1 MFKKVCASWLLVA
14 ACVAGVPAQAAAVV
28 PPPVTAKAWLLLDAT
43 SGQEIASFNPDTRI
57 EPASLTKVMTAYLVF
72 QALRDGRLSAQQQVT
87 VSTRA
92 WKVAPGSSKMFLEPG
107 KRVSIDDLLYGLLV
121 QSGNDA
127 AIALAEATS
136 GSVEAFVQR
145 MNEQAGKMGLH
156 GTRFASPHGLPDP
169 NTYSTARDLSVL
181 AQRLVSDF
189 PDLYRTYDSVRT
201 FTYNNISQ
209 SNRNRLLWLDPSV
222 DGLKTGHTDSAGYC
236 LIASAE
242 RPDGQMRRRL
252 ISVVLGTGSDKLRT
266 QDSQVLLNWGFQSFK
281 TVKLYA
287 KGEAVDTPQVWKGE
301 QDAVRIGLARDAY
314 VTVPRAS
321 EVKPVVTQ
329 QQPLVAPIA
338 AQAEVG
344 SLQVLVDGRPAGQW
358 PVVALDAVP
367 QAGIMA
373 RTWDTVRLWWRQTMG

>member
-1 MFKKVCASWLLVA
+1 MFKKICASWLLVA

-57 EPASLTKVMTAYLVF
+57 EPASLTKIMTAYLVF

-107 KRVSIDDLLYGLLV
+107 KRVSINDLLYGLLV

-136 GSVEAFVQR
+136 GSVEAFVQQ

-189 PDLYRTYDSVRT
+189 PDLYKTYDSVRT

-242 RPDGQMRRRL
+242 RPDGQLRRRL

-314 VTVPRAS
+314 VTVPRTS
-321 EVKPVVTQ
+321 VVKPVVTQ
-329 QQPLVAPIA
+329 QQPLIAPIA

-344 SLQVLVDGRPAGQW
+344 SLQVLVDGQPAAQW
-358 PVVALDAVP
+358 PVVALDEVP

-373 RTWDTVRLWWRQTMG
+373 RTWDTVRLWWRQTAG